1 MEAKKRKLNVVVVSD
16 IHLGTFGAQAGD
28 LADYLNSIDIDIL
41 VLNGDIIDIWQFNK
55 RYFPNSHM
63 AVIRAIFTKLSKGTK
78 VHYITGNHDEMLRK
92 FNGFSL
98 GDFTIQNKI
107 VLNLPTGK
115 AWIFHGDVFDTS
127 MKQSKWIVKL
137 GGFGYD
143 LLIRINSM
151 VNWCSERMGRGR
163 VSLSKKVKDSVKGV
177 ISYINNF
184 EETVAEIAISKGYEY
199 VICGHIHQ
207 PTIQEMT
214 SKDGRVLYL
223 NSGDWI
229 ENRTALEYV
238 DGAWSLYTH
247 TENKTK
253 RDRIPD
259 EKNHLNYEHLYN
271 DVLMD
276 NSYSLN
282 FVEP

>member
-1 MEAKKRKLNVVVVSD
+1 MEAKKRKLDVVVISD
-16 IHLGTFGAQAGD
+16 IHLGTFGAQAGE

-143 LLIRINSM
+143 LLIRINSI

-214 SKDGRVLYL
+214 TKDGRVHYL

-238 DGAWSLYTH
+238 DGTWTLYTH
-247 TENKTK
+247 QEKKTK
-253 RDRIPD
+253 REQKPD
-259 EKNHLNYEHLYN
+259 EKNHLDYEHLYN
-271 DVLMD
+271 DVILD

-282 FVEP
+282 FVEL

>member
-1 MEAKKRKLNVVVVSD
+1 MEAKKRKLDVVVISD

-143 LLIRINSM
+143 LLIRINSI

-214 SKDGRVLYL
+214 SKDGRVQYL

-238 DGAWSLYTH
+238 AGTWTLYTH
-247 TENKTK
+247 EENKTK

>member
-1 MEAKKRKLNVVVVSD
+1 
-16 IHLGTFGAQAGD
+16 
-28 LADYLNSIDIDIL
+28 

-143 LLIRINSM
+143 LLIRINSI

-214 SKDGRVLYL
+214 TKDGRVHYL

-238 DGAWSLYTH
+238 DGTWTLYTH
-247 TENKTK
+247 QEKKTK
-253 RDRIPD
+253 REQKPD
-259 EKNHLNYEHLYN
+259 EKNHLDYEHLYN
-271 DVLMD
+271 DVILD

-282 FVEP
+282 FVEL

>member
-1 MEAKKRKLNVVVVSD
+1 MEAKKRKLDVVVISD
-16 IHLGTFGAQAGD
+16 IHLGTFGAQAGE

-143 LLIRINSM
+143 LLIRINSI

-214 SKDGRVLYL
+214 TKDGRVHYL

-238 DGAWSLYTH
+238 DGTWSLYTH
-247 TENKTK
+247 QEKKTK
-253 RDRIPD
+253 REQKPD
-259 EKNHLNYEHLYN
+259 EKNHLDYEHLYN
-271 DVLMD
+271 DVILD

-282 FVEP
+282 LVEL

>member
-1 MEAKKRKLNVVVVSD
+1 MEAKKRKLDVVVISD
-16 IHLGTFGAQAGD
+16 IHLGTFGAQAGE
-28 LADYLNSIDIDIL
+28 LADYLNSIDMDIL

-143 LLIRINSM
+143 LLIRINSI

-214 SKDGRVLYL
+214 TKDGRVHYL

-238 DGAWSLYTH
+238 DGTWTLYTH
-247 TENKTK
+247 QEKKTK
-253 RDRIPD
+253 REQKPD
-259 EKNHLNYEHLYN
+259 EKNHLDYEHLYN
-271 DVLMD
+271 DVILD

-282 FVEP
+282 LVEL

>member
-1 MEAKKRKLNVVVVSD
+1 MEMKKRKLDVVVISD
-16 IHLGTFGAQAGD
+16 IHLGTFGAQAGE
-28 LADYLNSIDIDIL
+28 LADYLNSIEIDIL

-63 AVIRAIFTKLSKGTK
+63 AVIRAIFSKLSEGTK

-98 GDFTIQNKI
+98 GDFTIQNKV

-115 AWIFHGDVFDTS
+115 AWVFHGDVFDTS

-143 LLIRINSM
+143 LLIRINSV

-184 EETVAEIAISKGYEY
+184 EETIADIAITKGYRY

-207 PTIQEMT
+207 PKIQEMST
-214 SKDGRVLYL
+214 KEGSVHYL
-223 NSGDWI
+223 NSGDWV
-229 ENRTALEYV
+229 ENGTALEYV
-238 DGAWSLYTH
+238 NGEWTLYIH
-247 TENKTK
+247 EQKKTK
-253 RDRIPD
+253 RERNSN
-259 EKNHLNYEHLYN
+259 EKSHLNYEHLYN
-271 DVLMD
+271 DVIMD
-276 NSYSLN
+276 NAYSLN
-282 FVEP
+282 CVEL